1 MRALDAVLSRRSLL
15 LAAGATLALAAC
27 APGADRRLRMACGE
41 PGGTYVQFGQLLAD
55 AIVAKGAATSME
67 VLTTDGS
74 IENMTMLRDGD
85 VDLAIALADSAASV
99 PAGLVAIGRVYQNYL
114 QCVVLVDGP
123 VREAADLAGRRVSI
137 GAPGSGTAYTA
148 TRVLDALGLTGD
160 GGAMLE
166 ELNLADAV
174 TALGDGEIAALFWSG
189 GIPVPE
195 LDRLQD
201 VAEVTLVEVAQ
212 ALPTLAVEDVYQS
225 TIVPAGVYGL
235 AEPMPTIGV
244 SNLLLARADLAGD
257 LAAGIVDVLVDDA
270 PELVPEPSAGVQ
282 YLTPS
287 NLIDTAPIPLHAAAA
302 DRYLERYG

>member
-1 MRALDAVLSRRSLL
+1 MVLSRRTLL
-15 LAAGATLALAAC
+15 LAAGATLALAGC
-27 APGADRRLRMACGE
+27 APGSDRRLRMACGE

-55 AIVAKGAATSME
+55 AIVAAGGATSME

-74 IENMTMLRDGD
+74 IENMTMLREGGA
-85 VDLAIALADSAASV
+85 DLAIALADSAASV
-99 PAGLVAIGRVYQNYL
+99 PEGLVAIGRVYQNYL
-114 QCVVLVDGP
+114 QCVVLADGP
-123 VREAADLAGRRVSI
+123 VRAAADLAGRRVSI

-148 TRVLDALGLTGD
+148 TRVLEALGLTDGD
-160 GGAMLE
+160 GAALLE
-166 ELNLADAV
+166 ERNLADAV

-201 VAEVTLVEVAQ
+201 VAEVTLVEVAR

-235 AEPMPTIGV
+235 GEPMPTIGV
-244 SNLLLARADLAGD
+244 SNLLLARADLPSG
-257 LAAGIVDVLVDDA
+257 LAASIVDVLIDEA
-270 PELVPEPSAGVQ
+270 PDLVPEPSAGVQ

-287 NLIDTAPIPLHAAAA
+287 NLIDTGPIPLHAAAEA
-302 DRYLERYG
+302 RYRERYG